1 MSYEGDNMMGVKR
14 NNRSAAL
21 RILHRQGSMSRKRL
35 SEAIKLTPASITKIV
50 SEMLAEGLL
59 IEGAAV
65 PSEGAG
71 RREILL
77 QLNPQAGC
85 ALGVLINLRQAIL
98 SAVWLD
104 GSVIFSEQ
112 IALPPKADAEEWV
125 PKLAGRLMALVE
137 ANEVPRDKLIG
148 LGIAVRGICSPDERG
163 VYDSFGALQQ
173 SNVALCSRFEA
184 LTGLPTVLA
193 NNVRALFAAE
203 LFFSHEA
210 QTDSALFV
218 RCASG
223 IGSALSVR
231 GQILSGSRG
240 QCGEIGHIPVIRQG
254 GKPCHCGKSGC
265 LETIASP
272 AAIVTEA
279 QERFGAAQTPLLFAK
294 RGSREAVTLYDVL
307 DAAQG
312 GDRGAAEVSDRAAQA
327 LANALK
333 GTVYLIDP
341 ERIVLYGPL
350 FDHPYFLSRLKAEMA
365 VGVDAAHAVPMEKS
379 RFNNILENKAAG
391 LLAVAQFLENGGF
404 VE

>member
-1 MSYEGDNMMGVKR
+1 MEGDNMMRLKR
-14 NNRSAAL
+14 QNRAAL
-21 RILHRQGSMSRKRL
+21 LKALQRHGGLSRKRL
-35 SEAIKLTPASITKIV
+35 ATELGLTPAAITKIA
-50 SEMLAEGLL
+50 AEL
-59 IEGAAV
+59 IAQNLVRETGPLSTGSV
-65 PSEGAG
+65 G
-71 RREILL
+71 RREITLA
-77 QLNPQAGC
+77 LNPDARC
-85 ALGVLINLRQAIL
+85 ALGVWLGLGRAVL
-98 SAVWLD
+98 SAIRLD
-104 GSVIFSEQ
+104 GGVLFSEDV
-112 IALPPKADAEEWV
+112 ALAVPAEAEETV
-125 PKLAGRLMALVE
+125 QRLSERLLALLTAY
-137 ANEVPRDKLIG
+137 AIPRERVIG
-148 LGIAVRGICSPDERG
+148 LGIAVRGMIGTDGRTVERSFDALDTDGFAICE
-163 VYDSFGALQQ
+163 
-173 SNVALCSRFEA
+173 RFEA
-184 LTGLPTVLA
+184 HTGFCAVLS

-333 GTVYLIDP
+333 GAVYLIDP

>member
-1 MSYEGDNMMGVKR
+1 MEGDNMMRLKR
-14 NNRSAAL
+14 QNRAAL
-21 RILHRQGSMSRKRL
+21 LKALQRHGGLSRKRL
-35 SEAIKLTPASITKIV
+35 AAELGLTPAAITKIA
-50 SEMLAEGLL
+50 AEL
-59 IEGAAV
+59 IAQNLVRETGPLSTGSV
-65 PSEGAG
+65 G
-71 RREILL
+71 RREITLA
-77 QLNPQAGC
+77 LNPDARC
-85 ALGVLINLRQAIL
+85 ALGVWLGLGRAVL
-98 SAVWLD
+98 SAIRLD
-104 GSVIFSEQ
+104 GGVLFSEDV
-112 IALPPKADAEEWV
+112 ALAVPAEAEETIQRLSERL
-125 PKLAGRLMALVE
+125 LALLTAY
-137 ANEVPRDKLIG
+137 AIPRERVIG
-148 LGIAVRGICSPDERG
+148 LGIAVRGMIGTDGRTVERSFDALDTDGFAICE
-163 VYDSFGALQQ
+163 
-173 SNVALCSRFEA
+173 RFEA
-184 LTGLPTVLA
+184 HTGFCAVLS

-333 GTVYLIDP
+333 GAVYLIDP

>member
-1 MSYEGDNMMGVKR
+1 MTAY
-14 NNRSAAL
+14 
-21 RILHRQGSMSRKRL
+21 
-35 SEAIKLTPASITKIV
+35 AIP
-50 SEMLAEGLL
+50 
-59 IEGAAV
+59 
-65 PSEGAG
+65 
-71 RREILL
+71 RER
-77 QLNPQAGC
+77 
-85 ALGVLINLRQAIL
+85 V
-98 SAVWLD
+98 
-104 GSVIFSEQ
+104 
-112 IALPPKADAEEWV
+112 
-125 PKLAGRLMALVE
+125 
-137 ANEVPRDKLIG
+137 IG
-148 LGIAVRGICSPDERG
+148 LGIAVRGMIGTDGRTVERSFDALDTDGFAICE
-163 VYDSFGALQQ
+163 
-173 SNVALCSRFEA
+173 RFEA
-184 LTGLPTVLA
+184 HTGFCAVLS

-203 LFFSHEA
+203 LFFSHES

-333 GTVYLIDP
+333 GAVYLIDP

>member
-1 MSYEGDNMMGVKR
+1 MEGDNMMRLKR
-14 NNRSAAL
+14 QNRAAL
-21 RILHRQGSMSRKRL
+21 LKALQRHGGLSRKRL
-35 SEAIKLTPASITKIV
+35 AAELGLTPAAITKIA
-50 SEMLAEGLL
+50 AEL
-59 IEGAAV
+59 IAQNLVRETGPLSTGSV
-65 PSEGAG
+65 G
-71 RREILL
+71 RREITLA
-77 QLNPQAGC
+77 LNPDARC
-85 ALGVLINLRQAIL
+85 ALGVWLGLGRAVL
-98 SAVWLD
+98 SAIRLD
-104 GSVIFSEQ
+104 GGVLFSEDV
-112 IALPPKADAEEWV
+112 ALAVPAEAEETIQRLSERL
-125 PKLAGRLMALVE
+125 LALLTAY
-137 ANEVPRDKLIG
+137 AIPRERVIG
-148 LGIAVRGICSPDERG
+148 LGIAVRGMIGTDGRTVERSFDALDTDGFAIC
-163 VYDSFGALQQ
+163 A
-173 SNVALCSRFEA
+173 RFEA
-184 LTGLPTVLA
+184 HTGFCAVLS

-203 LFFSHEA
+203 LFFSHES

-333 GTVYLIDP
+333 GAVYLIDP

>member
-1 MSYEGDNMMGVKR
+1 MEGDNMMRLKR
-14 NNRSAAL
+14 QNRAAL
-21 RILHRQGSMSRKRL
+21 LKALQRHGGLSRKRL
-35 SEAIKLTPASITKIV
+35 AAELGLTPAAITKIA
-50 SEMLAEGLL
+50 AEL
-59 IEGAAV
+59 IAQNLVRETGPLSTGSV
-65 PSEGAG
+65 G
-71 RREILL
+71 RREITLA
-77 QLNPQAGC
+77 LNPDARC
-85 ALGVLINLRQAIL
+85 ALGVWLGLGRAVL
-98 SAVWLD
+98 SAIRLD
-104 GSVIFSEQ
+104 GGVLFSED
-112 IALPPKADAEEWV
+112 IALAVPAEAEETV
-125 PKLAGRLMALVE
+125 QRLSERLLALLTAY
-137 ANEVPRDKLIG
+137 AIPRERVIG
-148 LGIAVRGICSPDERG
+148 LGIAVRGMIGTDGRTVERSFDALDTDGFAICE
-163 VYDSFGALQQ
+163 
-173 SNVALCSRFEA
+173 RFEA
-184 LTGLPTVLA
+184 HTGFCAVLS

-294 RGSREAVTLYDVL
+294 RSSREAVTLYDVL

-333 GTVYLIDP
+333 GAVYLIDP